1 MQPVIRGYQQSQIY
15 AQYQGANFVPTR
27 ADWDSILSNI
37 DPGVINNLIIIPGPY
52 GVKYGPGL
60 SFIDIVATPT
70 PRYAIPE
77 FHSQTNVL
85 AQSNGQQLYGREM
98 FFGGGSD
105 YGFRFSV
112 GQKTGNDYRSG
123 NNTSIPAS
131 YNVRDIDMAVGFDF
145 NNFTRFEVEYLTQ
158 DMTNTEFAGLIF
170 DAKFR
175 KTDALSARLTIDEP
189 GCIHWLAE
197 TWFNRSSYSGDN
209 LNASKQFFYRN
220 TLPFNSPFPAPN
232 PYPHVSFTGF
242 TTGQTTNS
250 GFRIAP
256 TWGEKNE
263 LQVTAGIDFHYIA
276 QQIDEVDKFEDPA
289 ISFTPGAYDSF
300 PVLPAKSYDPGLYF
314 ELKAPI
320 VDDLTLTTGA
330 RIDLV
335 TSNADGKHRTIAPD
349 GTMPNIVDLN
359 GHVKSSYEE
368 ILGGPLNRRDV
379 LLAAFIAADFQL
391 TEELQLRAGF
401 GHGERAPNA
410 TERYSYFP
418 FMTVLQTPGN
428 SPGGDPNLKPEKSNQ
443 FDLALIG
450 NYDNARFQVSGF
462 ASVIQDYISY
472 ATYAFPVVP
481 PDIAYP
487 VLHYA
492 NTNATLAGGEAAG
505 EYDVTEH
512 WSPFFNLSYVDGRD
526 QSRHMPLP
534 SIYPFQS
541 RMGIRWHDQTR
552 KKYGIELSGRV
563 VAAQHR
569 VASFSD
575 GVMTTFDEPRTPG
588 FMTFD
593 LRGYWQVNKH
603 LKLNGGVENFTN
615 RNYLEAL
622 SVHDPRVYEPGTNF
636 FLGGQFDY

>member
-1 MQPVIRGYQQSQIY
+1 MISFRFKLLLTSLALASVLILLPIGSAAPPQSPQPEVQFLPPLPAPSDDDEKNEKTVDPPPKPVPSEKDPPSDSSVGNLLSPPGPMNSTTASGQDPMPDQPPGSSSDAPQSSVSALLGQLSQAQERAAQSAAPATTGFDATAQSSNSAVETTEFLRESSAATSIARARRSAVSMQPVIRGYQQSQIY

-37 DPGVINNLIIIPGPY
+37 DPGIISNLIIIPGPY

-131 YNVRDIDMAVGFDF
+131 YNVRDIDLAVGFDF
-145 NNFTRFEVEYLTQ
+145 NNSTKLELEYLTQ

-189 GCIHWLAE
+189 GNIHWLAE

-209 LNASKQFFYRN
+209 LNASKQFFYQN
-220 TLPFNSPFPAPN
+220 TFPFNSPIPAPN

-276 QQIDEVDKFEDPA
+276 QQIDELDKFENPV
-289 ISFTPGAYDSF
+289 ISFTAGAYDNF
-300 PVLPAKSYDPGLYF
+300 PVLPAKSYDPGL
-314 ELKAPI
+314 
-320 VDDLTLTTGA
+320 
-330 RIDLV
+330 
-335 TSNADGKHRTIAPD
+335 
-349 GTMPNIVDLN
+349 
-359 GHVKSSYEE
+359 
-368 ILGGPLNRRDV
+368 
-379 LLAAFIAADFQL
+379 
-391 TEELQLRAGF
+391 
-401 GHGERAPNA
+401 
-410 TERYSYFP
+410 
-418 FMTVLQTPGN
+418 
-428 SPGGDPNLKPEKSNQ
+428 
-443 FDLALIG
+443 
-450 NYDNARFQVSGF
+450 
-462 ASVIQDYISY
+462 
-472 ATYAFPVVP
+472 
-481 PDIAYP
+481 
-487 VLHYA
+487 
-492 NTNATLAGGEAAG
+492 
-505 EYDVTEH
+505 
-512 WSPFFNLSYVDGRD
+512 
-526 QSRHMPLP
+526 
-534 SIYPFQS
+534 
-541 RMGIRWHDQTR
+541 
-552 KKYGIELSGRV
+552 
-563 VAAQHR
+563 
-569 VASFSD
+569 
-575 GVMTTFDEPRTPG
+575 
-588 FMTFD
+588 
-593 LRGYWQVNKH
+593 
-603 LKLNGGVENFTN
+603 
-615 RNYLEAL
+615 
-622 SVHDPRVYEPGTNF
+622 
-636 FLGGQFDY
+636 

>member
-1 MQPVIRGYQQSQIY
+1 M
-15 AQYQGANFVPTR
+15 
-27 ADWDSILSNI
+27 
-37 DPGVINNLIIIPGPY
+37 INNLIIIPGPY

-98 FFGGGSD
+98 FFGGGPD

-131 YNVRDIDMAVGFDF
+131 YNVRDIDMAVGFD
-145 NNFTRFEVEYLTQ
+145 
-158 DMTNTEFAGLIF
+158 
-170 DAKFR
+170 
-175 KTDALSARLTIDEP
+175 
-189 GCIHWLAE
+189 
-197 TWFNRSSYSGDN
+197 
-209 LNASKQFFYRN
+209 
-220 TLPFNSPFPAPN
+220 
-232 PYPHVSFTGF
+232 
-242 TTGQTTNS
+242 
-250 GFRIAP
+250 
-256 TWGEKNE
+256 
-263 LQVTAGIDFHYIA
+263 
-276 QQIDEVDKFEDPA
+276 
-289 ISFTPGAYDSF
+289 
-300 PVLPAKSYDPGLYF
+300 PGLYF

-320 VDDLTLTTGA
+320 EDDLTLTTGA

-335 TSNADGKHRTIAPD
+335 SSNADGTHRTIAPD
-349 GTMPNIVDLN
+349 GTTPKIVDLN
-359 GHVKSSYEE
+359 GHEKTNYDQ

-379 LLAAFIAADFQL
+379 LLAAFIAADFRL

-418 FMTVLQTPGN
+418 YMTVLQTPGN
-428 SPGGDPNLKPEKSNQ
+428 SPGGDPNLRPEKSNQ

-450 NYDNARFQVSGF
+450 NYDNARFQISGF
-462 ASVIQDYISY
+462 ASYIQDYISY

-481 PDIAYP
+481 PDIAYS

-505 EYDVTEH
+505 EYDITKN

-541 RMGIRWHDQTR
+541 RMGLRWHDPTR
-552 KKYGIELSGRV
+552 KKYGVELSARI

-569 VASFSD
+569 LASFSD
-575 GVMTTFDEPRTPG
+575 GMGTSYDEPRTAG
-588 FMTFD
+588 FTTFD
-593 LRGYWQVNKH
+593 LRGYWQFNKH
-603 LKLNGGVENFTN
+603 LKLNGGIENFTN
-615 RNYLEAL
+615 KNYIDAL
-622 SVHDPRVYEPGTNF
+622 SVHNPAVYEPGTNF
-636 FLGGQFDY
+636 FLGAQLDY